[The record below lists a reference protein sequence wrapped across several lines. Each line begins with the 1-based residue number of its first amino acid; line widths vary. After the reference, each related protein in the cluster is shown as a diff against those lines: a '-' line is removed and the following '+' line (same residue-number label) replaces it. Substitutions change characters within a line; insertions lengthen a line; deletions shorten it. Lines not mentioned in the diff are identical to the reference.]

1 MQTKRYHLGDILSI
15 TTGRLVSPRHMDG
28 VYDILNFMTGDDL
41 YTHQLPRAA
50 DECRP
55 YLAKQFPQLSKIDL
69 SKVGEGFKQSWESWL
84 ADQVKE
90 HGEYHDVRTMPMD
103 DHDQIDPITELK
115 QMRPD
120 IEIIQIELPSEED
133 EPSDIGDINW
143 KSQE

>member
-69 SKVGEGFKQSWESWL
+69 PKAGEGFKQILGVL
-84 ADQVKE
+84 ACGSGQGTRRIPRRADYAD
-90 HGEYHDVRTMPMD
+90 G
-103 DHDQIDPITELK
+103 
-115 QMRPD
+115 
-120 IEIIQIELPSEED
+120 
-133 EPSDIGDINW
+133 
-143 KSQE
+143 